1 MITVEQ
7 AITIIQANTEATQ
20 TFEIKKVRDALD
32 FVLFEDVK
40 SPIDMPPFRQS
51 AMDGYA
57 INLSD
62 TDTYTIIGEVKAGD
76 GHHPTLKKGEAV
88 RIFTGAPVPDTA
100 NAVVMQ
106 EKTLVEH
113 NHLKI
118 NASVAENEN
127 IRPLGEQ
134 VLQGEIALK
143 KGTRLTP
150 AALAFL
156 TSLGILEISTFKK
169 PSIALVA
176 TGNELID
183 AGQTLGYGQIYESN
197 STMLNAALKPLGFT
211 ELNSYK
217 VEDQYEHTV
226 NLLDDIISNHD
237 VVLISGGISVGDYDF
252 VGQALDEL
260 GVNELFYKVNQKPG
274 KPLFFGKKGHKMVLA
289 LPGNPAAALSCFY
302 VYVYP
307 ALQKMR
313 GNKSMYLNRTNAIS
327 TSNFVI
333 KGDRAQFLKAI
344 YNQGE
349 VEILDGQNSSML
361 HTFALANALV
371 YVPETSGSIKIGD
384 TVEVMLLPIN

>member
-20 TFEIKKVRDALD
+20 TFEIKKVREALD
-32 FVLFEDVK
+32 SVLFEDVK

-57 INLSD
+57 INLSE

-118 NASVAENEN
+118 NALVADNEN

-134 VLQGEIALK
+134 VLKGEIALK

-150 AALAFL
+150 AAIAFL

-197 STMLNAALKPLGFT
+197 TSMLNAALKPLGFT
-211 ELNSYK
+211 EVNSYK

-226 NLLDDIISNHD
+226 NLLDNIISNHD

-252 VGQALDEL
+252 VGQALEEL

-274 KPLFFGKKGHKMVLA
+274 KPLFFGKKGHKMVFA

-307 ALQKMR
+307 ALQKMS

-327 TSNFVI
+327 TSNFAI

-344 YNQGE
+344 YNQGK

-371 YVPETSGSIKIGD
+371 YVPETSGSIKISD